1 MHDPPNC
8 ARTAEFAPYAT
19 VTASPHFR
27 ARFARAGPRVLG
39 RPTDGSRQ
47 HRRFLSEK
55 PQDYQRAESSQYRL
69 STRERDI
76 PPCTPSGRSE
86 EHTSELQS
94 RENLVCRLLLEKK
107 NINDTIIVSVII
119 GLSFLVPMVLQS

>member
-76 PPCTPSGRSE
+76 PPCTPSGRKLPKSTNQYE
-86 EHTSELQS
+86 SAKPKTKIFHHPFPLNQKIKIAKY
-94 RENLVCRLLLEKK
+94 L
-107 NINDTIIVSVII
+107 
-119 GLSFLVPMVLQS
+119 